1 MGRTKK
7 AGTAGRFGARYGVTL
22 RQRVAKI
29 ESNMKIK
36 HKCPSCQTKAVHRVS
51 TGIWRCRK
59 CGHTFTGGAYIPATD
74 AQKVLRSFRERSVSR
89 RST

>member
-7 AGTAGRFGARYGVTL
+7 VGRAGRFGARYGATI
-22 RQRVAKI
+22 RARVAKI
-29 ESNMKIK
+29 EAVEKAI
-36 HKCPSCQTKAVHRVS
+36 HKCPSCQTKAVRRLS

-59 CGHTFTGGAYIPATD
+59 CGYTFTGGAFTPTTD
-74 AQKVLRSFRERSVSR
+74 ARKLLRSLRERAESR